1 MSSNVTSDG
10 LLTNYPIAGVDNNSQ
25 GFRDNFTVIKTAI
38 DQTRAEFNAFGTHA
52 LLKTPLTGTG
62 AVENN
67 IAEGEIIN
75 GGYNKFY
82 ARSFSIDRSSET
94 GTTIDISLWNGVFQ
108 NIILSVNSTLTFSHW
123 PEQANRYACIRLH
136 LTAAQA
142 VTTELSIS
150 GIVSTGNVTAIRD
163 TAFPALAINKNSYY
177 ALEAYSMDAGETVF
191 VRYLGR
197 FAKPI
202 Q

>member
-25 GFRDNFTVIKTAI
+25 GFRDNFNVIKIAI

-62 AVENN
+62 AVEND

-82 ARSFSIDRSSET
+82 GRSSSIDRTSEP
-94 GTTIDISLWNGVFQ
+94 GTTIDISLYNGVFQ
-108 NIILSVNSTLTFSHW
+108 NIILSVDSTLTFSHW
-123 PEQANRYACIRLH
+123 PAQTNRYACIRLH
-136 LTAAQA
+136 LTAAQT
-142 VTTELSIS
+142 VTSELTI
-150 GIVSTGNVTAIRD
+150 IDIKSTGNVTAIRD
-163 TAFPALAINKNSYY
+163 VSFPALAIRNDSYY
-177 ALEAYSMDAGETVF
+177 ALEAYSMDAGATVF
-191 VRYLGR
+191 VKYLGR
-197 FAKPI
+197 FEKP
-202 Q
+202 